1 MAPERLEPFRQ
12 ALVDLRRRLRDGAL
26 EPGARITAKEVADQL
41 KLSHTPVREALSRLA
56 GEGLLEDRRGD
67 GFFIPELSAADI
79 AVLFRLSEQL
89 LLMSQEA
96 ARAIHRDARAP
107 EQPLQVDDPIASVE
121 RLFIAWVAESSSR
134 VILDSYR
141 TTMIR
146 LAPVRRVER
155 QLLDD
160 LLQEAQSLHELG
172 DPASRRLRAPAI
184 QAFHKRRVAL
194 AERLAQRL
202 APPTSDGAL

>member
-96 ARAIHRDARAP
+96 AGAIHRDARAP
-107 EQPLQVDDPIASVE
+107 EPLQVDDPIASVE

-160 LLQEAQSLHELG
+160 LAQEAQSLHELG

-194 AERLAQRL
+194 AEGLAQRF